1 MNRAR
6 TRHERDMNK
15 TELNNPTPRPKI
27 SIVMVDGSFR
37 ERYDSI
43 DFMARQDFPAEDYE
57 LIWVEYFDGIHP
69 DLQSRIDSASRGR
82 RFRAITLGRSGA
94 YHSSYCFNRGIAEA
108 RGELVVIPDADVI
121 AEPGFLSA
129 VWRDHQS
136 SDRLVTYYHRY
147 NEPKDAHHDTVEL
160 DHLRSVC
167 ELTNPS
173 NHGACLSVRRKWLT
187 EINGYEQSPIFATGF
202 HANDKDVYA
211 RLCSLGLMV
220 RWNPE
225 VKLFHPRHDMTGE
238 VTPHYTP
245 QLDVISWR
253 GRTLS
258 TLPFAGL
265 DSSRDTTPPARF
277 RECERWLASLDQ
289 PRWKRAVGKVAARFG
304 RATVSPRKAA

>member
-1 MNRAR
+1 M
-6 TRHERDMNK
+6 K
-15 TELNNPTPRPKI
+15 GPTHRPKI
-27 SIVMVDGSFR
+27 SVVMVDGSFR

-57 LIWVEYFDGIHP
+57 LIWVEYYDAIAP
-69 DLQSRIDSASRGR
+69 DLRRRIESADQHRN
-82 RFRAITLGRSGA
+82 FRAVALGRTGT

-108 RGELVVIPDADVI
+108 RGGLVVIPDADVI

-129 VWRDHQS
+129 VWRDHQE

-147 NEPKDAHHDTVEL
+147 NEPKESHAETVGL
-160 DHLRSVC
+160 DHLRNVC
-167 ELTNPS
+167 ELTNPA
-173 NHGACLSVRRKWLT
+173 NHGACLSVRKKWLI

-211 RLCSLGLMV
+211 RLCGLGLMV
-220 RWNPE
+220 RWNPD
-225 VKLFHPRHDMTGE
+225 VKLFHPWHDMTGE

-245 QLDVISWR
+245 QHDVVSWR

-265 DSSRDTTPPARF
+265 DPARDTAPPRRF
-277 RECERWLASLDQ
+277 RECERWLASLEL
-289 PRWKRAVGKVAARFG
+289 PKWRRAVNKIAAGIARSTG
-304 RATVSPRKAA
+304 TQRKAA

>member
-1 MNRAR
+1 MNPS
-6 TRHERDMNK
+6 TH
-15 TELNNPTPRPKI
+15 RPKI
-27 SIVMVDGSFR
+27 SIIMVDGSFR

-43 DFMARQDFPAEDYE
+43 DFMARQDMAAEDYE
-57 LIWVEYFDGIHP
+57 LIWVEYYDSISP
-69 DLQSRIDSASRGR
+69 DLQRRIDARPG
-82 RFRAITLGRSGA
+82 FRAVALGRSGT
-94 YHSSYCFNRGIAEA
+94 YHSSYCFNHGIAEA

-121 AEPGFLSA
+121 AEPGFLET
-129 VWRDHQS
+129 VWLDHQAN
-136 SDRLVTYYHRY
+136 DRLVNYYHRY
-147 NEPKDAHHDTVEL
+147 NEPEEKHVDVVGL

-173 NHGACLSVRRKWLT
+173 NHGACLSVRRHWLD

-220 RWNPE
+220 RWNSK
-225 VKLFHPRHDMTGE
+225 VKLYHPWHDMTGE

-258 TLPFAGL
+258 TLPFQGM
-265 DSSRDTTPPARF
+265 DPVRNTTPPARF
-277 RECERWLASLDQ
+277 QACERWLASLDQ
-289 PRWKRAVGKVAARFG
+289 SRWKRAINRITARLG
-304 RATVSPRKAA
+304 NTQTAPRKAA

>member
-1 MNRAR
+1 M
-6 TRHERDMNK
+6 T
-15 TELNNPTPRPKI
+15 TSTGRPKI
-27 SIVMVDGSFR
+27 SVIMVDGSFR
-37 ERYDSI
+37 ERYESI
-43 DFMARQDFPAEDYE
+43 DFMARQDFAPQDYE
-57 LIWVEYFDGIHP
+57 LIWVEYYDTISP
-69 DLQSRIDSASRGR
+69 DLQRRIDA
-82 RFRAITLGRSGA
+82 RAGFCAVALGRAGT
-94 YHSSYCFNRGIAEA
+94 YHSSYCFNHGIAEA

-129 VWRDHQS
+129 VWQDHQA
-136 SDRLVTYYHRY
+136 SDRLVTYYHRH
-147 NEPKDAHHDTVEL
+147 NEPEGRHVDSISL

-167 ELTNPS
+167 ELTNPA
-173 NHGACLSVRRKWLT
+173 NHGACLSVRRKWLV

-220 RWNPE
+220 RWNPD
-225 VKLFHPRHDMTGE
+225 VKLFHPWHDMTGE

-265 DSSRDTTPPARF
+265 DPSRNTTPPARF
-277 RECERWLASLDQ
+277 GESEKWLASLDQ
-289 PRWKRAVGKVAARFG
+289 PKWKRAANKLTVLFG
-304 RATVSPRKAA
+304 ASLKSQRKAA

>member
-1 MNRAR
+1 MMD
-6 TRHERDMNK
+6 EQDMNEAGIGN
-15 TELNNPTPRPKI
+15 TGPRPKI
-27 SIVMVDGSFR
+27 SVVMVDGSFR

-43 DFMARQDFPAEDYE
+43 DFMARQDLPPEDYE
-57 LIWVEYFDGIHP
+57 LIWVEYYSDIHP
-69 DLQSRIDSASRGR
+69 DLQHRIDTLSGSRR
-82 RFRAITLGRSGA
+82 APRNFRAIALGRSGT
-94 YHSSYCFNRGIAEA
+94 YHSSYCFNRGISEA
-108 RGELVVIPDADVI
+108 RGDLVVIPDADVI

-129 VWRDHQS
+129 VWEDHQA

-147 NEPKDAHHDTVEL
+147 NEPSEKHIDTISL
-160 DHLRSVC
+160 DHLRGVC

-187 EINGYEQSPIFATGF
+187 KINGYEQSPIFATGF

-220 RWNPE
+220 RWNPD
-225 VKLFHPRHDMTGE
+225 VRLFHPWHDMTGE

-258 TLPFAGL
+258 TLPFMGMDPL
-265 DSSRDTTPPARF
+265 RNTTPPAKF
-277 RECERWLASLDQ
+277 REAERWLASLDQ
-289 PRWKRAVGKVAARFG
+289 SKWRRAAGKLTDLLGASF
-304 RATVSPRKAA
+304 TSHRKAA

>member
-1 MNRAR
+1 VTTHNT
-6 TRHERDMNK
+6 TR
-15 TELNNPTPRPKI
+15 LKI
-27 SIVMVDGSFR
+27 SVIMVDGSFR

-43 DFMARQDFPAEDYE
+43 DFMARQDLAPQDYE
-57 LIWVEYFDGIHP
+57 LIWVEYYDTTSP
-69 DLQSRIDSASRGR
+69 DLQRRIDARPG
-82 RFRAITLGRSGA
+82 FRSIALGRSGT

-121 AEPGFLSA
+121 AEPGFLNA
-129 VWRDHQS
+129 VWQDHQA

-147 NEPKDAHHDTVEL
+147 NEPKDKHLDTINLE
-160 DHLRSVC
+160 HLRRVC
-167 ELTNPS
+167 ALTNPA
-173 NHGACLSVRRKWLT
+173 NHGACLGVRRDWLDA
-187 EINGYEQSPIFATGF
+187 INGYEQSPIFATGF

-225 VKLFHPRHDMTGE
+225 VKLFHPWHDMTGE

-258 TLPFAGL
+258 TLPFSGM
-265 DSSRDTTPPARF
+265 DPVRNTTPPAGYI
-277 RECERWLASLDQ
+277 EAEKWLASLDQ
-289 PRWKRAVGKVAARFG
+289 PRWKRAAGKLAARFG
-304 RATVSPRKAA
+304 YQTTPTRKAA